1 MHPCRSCDAD
11 DGAICDRS
19 ARCTF
24 APLEVGCCLA
34 PTPSAVVVRH
44 ARPRQELGPPN
55 DESRAHP
62 CHFARMRCIV
72 RGATRRNRRLC
83 RPGMF
88 HVKRSSRLNTPTRD
102 PDRRPGEESA
112 SDLVKHHGPAHAGRV
127 YDHPSLRTR
136 STERLSPCDVRSRCR
151 SPRPASIRRRHRLVA
166 LLPRGPL
173 PGACCLLP
181 ATHYP
186 MTPTV
191 FHEAR

>member
-1 MHPCRSCDAD
+1 MHVRAARSRLLPRAYPISGGRPAC
-11 DGAICDRS
+11 
-19 ARCTF
+19 
-24 APLEVGCCLA
+24 
-34 PTPSAVVVRH
+34 PSAPR
-44 ARPRQELGPPN
+44 ARPPN